1 MFPFLD
7 NFQGIIG
14 GTAIHDENFQGE
26 LADRTWGEY
35 NTASIRHPLSPV
47 LPALSEWLDMP
58 AEPLNGDSDM
68 PRAQGATWGASER
81 FSVMPGDEASGLMHM
96 PGGQSGHPMS
106 EFYRSGHAAWV
117 NAEQTPFLPGA
128 AQYELILQPAS
139 R

>member
-1 MFPFLD
+1 MLEAVRAVIRAYEEYYD
-7 NFQGIIG
+7 GR
-14 GTAIHDENFQGE
+14 

-35 NTASIRHPLSPV
+35 NTASIRHPLSSV
-47 LPALSEWLDMP
+47 LPALSGWLDMP

-68 PRAQGATWGASER
+68 PRAQGTTWGASER
-81 FSVMPGDEASGLMHM
+81 FTVMPGDEAGSLMHM

-117 NAEQTPFLPGA
+117 NGEPTPFLPGA
-128 AQYELILQPAS
+128 AQHELILQPAT